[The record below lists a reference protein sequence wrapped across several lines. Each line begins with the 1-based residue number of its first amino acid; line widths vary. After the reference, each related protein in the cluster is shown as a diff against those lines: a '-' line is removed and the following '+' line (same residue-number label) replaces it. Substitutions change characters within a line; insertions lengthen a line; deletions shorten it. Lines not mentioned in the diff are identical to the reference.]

1 LTRENETRALSR
13 AGSLLAVWVTALAW
27 LAADLASKAWA
38 LKVLAGTEREVI
50 PGLLWFDLV
59 RNPGAAFGLLPG
71 GRPLFI
77 ALAVLLLGVGV
88 WAPLVLDMRR
98 PGLGHLGLGL
108 LVGGGMGNLFD
119 RVFRGGLV
127 VDFVDF
133 RFWPVFNVADIGIVV
148 GTALVVVFLACRLL
162 RPRADVA

>member
-1 LTRENETRALSR
+1 LTLRKETRALSK
-13 AGSLLAVWVTALAW
+13 AESLLAVWVTALVW
-27 LAADLASKAWA
+27 LAADLASKTWA
-38 LKVLAGTEREVI
+38 LRVLAGAEREVI

-88 WAPLVLDMRR
+88 WAPVVLDMRR
-98 PGLGHLGLGL
+98 LGLGHLGLGL

-127 VDFVDF
+127 VDFIDF
-133 RFWPVFNVADIGIVV
+133 RFWPVFNIADIGIVV
-148 GTALVVVFLACRLL
+148 GTVLVAVFLASGLF
-162 RPRADVA
+162 RPRTDAA